1 MKIETID
8 YKSNDFPKEFIQSL
22 HKDGFV
28 VIKNHS
34 IPPKLINNV
43 YNNWSEFFD
52 SSEKNEYLFDYHK
65 QDGYFPFKTENA
77 KDYREKDL
85 KEFYHVYPGWGRYPE
100 SVNKNALVMHGKL
113 MTLGRILLKYI
124 NDFTPKN
131 IKQNFSM
138 PLQNMIDDS
147 NHNLLRIIHYPPI
160 KGNESKE
167 SLRAA
172 PHADINLITLL
183 LAGSSK
189 GLQVKSKNGT
199 WYDVDFNENEIIIN
213 IGDMLQL
220 CSLNYY
226 PSTIHRVIN
235 PDIDNNISRY
245 SMPLFI
251 HPRDEVKLSDKL
263 TAHEYLNQRLKELG
277 LK

>member
-8 YKSNDFPKEFIQSL
+8 YKSNDFAREFIQSL
-22 HKDGFV
+22 HETGFV
-28 VIKNHS
+28 VIRNHT

-43 YNNWSEFFD
+43 YNDWSIFFN
-52 SSEKNEYLFDYHK
+52 STEKNKYLFDYDK
-65 QDGYFPFKTENA
+65 QDGYFPFKSENA
-77 KDYREKDL
+77 KNYREKDL
-85 KEFYHVYPGWGRYPE
+85 KEFYHVYPGWGRYPK
-100 SVNKNALVMHGKL
+100 SVNKNALIMHEKL
-113 MTLGRILLKYI
+113 MTLGKILLKYI

-147 NHNLLRIIHYPPI
+147 NQNLLRIIHYPPI
-160 KGNESKE
+160 QENESKK

-183 LAGSSK
+183 LAGSAK
-189 GLQVKSKNGT
+189 GLQVKAKSGK
-199 WYDVDFNENEIIIN
+199 WYDVDFKKNEIIIN

-220 CSLNYY
+220 CSSNYY
-226 PSTIHRVIN
+226 PSTIHRVVN
-235 PDIDNNISRY
+235 PDINNNISRY

-251 HPRDEVKLSDKL
+251 HPRNEVKLSDKL
-263 TAHEYLNQRLKELG
+263 TADKYLNQRLKELG

>member
-8 YKSNDFPKEFIQSL
+8 YKSNDFAKEFIQSL
-22 HKDGFV
+22 HETGFV
-28 VIKNHS
+28 VIKNHT
-34 IPPKLINNV
+34 IPSELINDV
-43 YNNWSEFFD
+43 YNDWSIFFN
-52 SSEKNEYLFDYHK
+52 SSEKNNYLFDYDK
-65 QDGYFPFKTENA
+65 QDGYFPFKSENA

-85 KEFYHVYPGWGRYPE
+85 KEFYHVYPGWGRYPK
-100 SVNKNALVMHGKL
+100 SVNKNALVMHEQL
-113 MTLGRILLKYI
+113 MTLGKILLKYI

-138 PLQNMIDDS
+138 PLQNMIDNS
-147 NHNLLRIIHYPPI
+147 NQNLLRIIHYPPI
-160 KGNESKE
+160 QENESDK

-189 GLQVKSKNGT
+189 GLQVKSKQGT
-199 WYDVDFNENEIIIN
+199 WYDVDFKKNEIIIN

-220 CSLNYY
+220 CSSNYY

-235 PDIDNNISRY
+235 PHMNNNISRY

-251 HPRDEVKLSDKL
+251 HPRNEVKLSDKL
-263 TAHEYLNQRLKELG
+263 AAEKYLNQRLIELG

>member
-8 YKSNDFPKEFIQSL
+8 YKSNDFATEFIQSL
-22 HKDGFV
+22 HETGFV
-28 VIKNHS
+28 VIKNHT
-34 IPPKLINNV
+34 IPSELINDV
-43 YNNWSEFFD
+43 YNDWSAFFN
-52 SSEKNEYLFDYHK
+52 SSEKNNYLFDYDK
-65 QDGYFPFKTENA
+65 QDGYFPFKSENA

-85 KEFYHVYPGWGRYPE
+85 KEIYHVYPGWGRYPE
-100 SVNKNALVMHGKL
+100 SVNKNALVMHEQL
-113 MTLGRILLKYI
+113 MTLGKILLKYI

-138 PLQNMIDDS
+138 PLQNMIDNS
-147 NHNLLRIIHYPPI
+147 NQNLLRIIHYPPI
-160 KGNESKE
+160 QENESDE

-189 GLQVKSKNGT
+189 GLQVKSKQGT
-199 WYDVDFNENEIIIN
+199 WYDVDFKKNEIIIN

-220 CSLNYY
+220 CSSNYY

-251 HPRDEVKLSDKL
+251 HPRNEVKLSDKL
-263 TAHEYLNQRLKELG
+263 TADKYLNQRLKELG